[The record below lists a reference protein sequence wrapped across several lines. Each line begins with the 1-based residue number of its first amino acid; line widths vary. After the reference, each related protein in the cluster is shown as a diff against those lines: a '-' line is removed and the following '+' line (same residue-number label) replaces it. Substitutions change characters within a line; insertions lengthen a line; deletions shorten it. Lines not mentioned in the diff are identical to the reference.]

1 MSTVLADRSGRLR
14 LVAATF
20 TAMHPDGGVNLD
32 AIEAQAEHLTR
43 AGLDGVFICGSTG
56 ESASLSSEERAA
68 VVRRWCEVTGG
79 DFLRIAHIGHPS
91 LPEARSLAAQAQAAG
106 ADAIAAVPP
115 FYFRPRNLDQVVA
128 FAAEVAAAAPRLP
141 FLYYHIPEMTQVRL
155 SVPALIRMARER
167 IPTFAGVKFT
177 HTDLVEM
184 AASMEEAGDDLEIFN
199 GPDSLLLQSLTVGVR
214 SAVGSTYNFA
224 SQSYRSMFETYR
236 SGDVEGARA
245 QQSRIRRVVEIGGRH
260 GGMPAFK
267 AIASLG
273 GPELGPCRLPF
284 ATLSAEEHARL
295 EEELAAEGAL
305 EMIGA
310 GSASVPT

>member
-20 TAMHPDGGVNLD
+20 TAMHEDGGVNLD
-32 AIEAQAEHLTR
+32 AIEAQADHLIR
-43 AGLDGVFICGSTG
+43 SGVDGAFICGSTG

-68 VVRRWCEVTGG
+68 VVRRWCEVTGEG
-79 DFLRIAHIGHPS
+79 FLRIAHIGHPS
-91 LPEARSLAAQAQAAG
+91 LPEARALAAKAEEAG

-115 FYFRPRNLDQVVA
+115 FYFRPRNLEQVVA

-141 FLYYHIPEMTQVRL
+141 FLYYHIPEMTNVRL
-155 SVPALIRMARER
+155 SVPELIRLARQR

-184 AASMEEAGDDLEIFN
+184 GASMEEAGDDLEVFN

-224 SQSYRSMFETYR
+224 APAYRAMFDSYR
-236 SGDVEGARA
+236 SGDMEAARA
-245 QQSRIRRVVEIGGRH
+245 QQARIRRMVSIGGRH

-267 AIASLG
+267 AMASLA

-284 ATLSAEEHARL
+284 AALGAEERAQIR
-295 EEELAAEGAL
+295 EELAAAGML
-305 EMIGA
+305 DMVGA
-310 GSASVPT
+310 GSALPG